1 MSTAASSSHLSPELS
16 IQLFVTIC
24 LPFLFIFAEL
34 NFRIRDDKQPEDAT
48 SAKQVADMYNS
59 QEQVKNQKESSTK
72 KSKDDDFDF

>member
-1 MSTAASSSHLSPELS
+1 M
-16 IQLFVTIC
+16 
-24 LPFLFIFAEL
+24 